1 MLFRHAPPKSPCL
14 ILRLWRG
21 ESRIV
26 FPMAVIYSIVLIIS
40 LLGIYYFK
48 GLAYLLDAFHIYPDT
63 YIIIGLGLGGGCGV
77 VAVSIISAYLFKRVK
92 DLQQEF
98 TLILGR
104 LSSFEIIVVALSSGI
119 AEEVLFRGLL
129 QPYLGLAITSVIF
142 GMLHFPVKRVYII
155 WTVFAVG
162 MGFMLGWFYE
172 LTGSLLT
179 PIITHV
185 LVNAINLF
193 RLEDDF
199 PIALHTECP
208 PDIHL

>member
-1 MLFRHAPPKSPCL
+1 MLFRN
-14 ILRLWRG
+14 
-21 ESRIV
+21 RIV
-26 FPMAVIYSIVLIIS
+26 FPLAAIYAIVLIIS
-40 LLGIYYFK
+40 LAGIYYFK
-48 GLAYLLDAFHIYPDT
+48 GLTYLIDDFHIYPDT

-77 VAVSIISAYLFKRVK
+77 VAVSIISGYIFKGVEA
-92 DLQQEF
+92 LQKEF
-98 TLILGR
+98 SLIFGR
-104 LSSFEIIVVALSSGI
+104 LSHFEIIAVALSSGI

-129 QPYLGLAITSVIF
+129 QPYFGLVITSIIF
-142 GMLHFPVKRVYII
+142 GVLHFPVKRVYII
-155 WTVFAVG
+155 WTIFAIG

-172 LTGSLLT
+172 LTDSLLA

-199 PIALHTECP
+199 PVALHAERP